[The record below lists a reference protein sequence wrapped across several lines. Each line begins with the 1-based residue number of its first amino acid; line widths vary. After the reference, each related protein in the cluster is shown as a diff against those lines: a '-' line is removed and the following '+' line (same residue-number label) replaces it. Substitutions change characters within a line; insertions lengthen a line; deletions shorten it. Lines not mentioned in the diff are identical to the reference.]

1 MEASRATQISPA
13 RWWTKET
20 VAVVTGGN
28 KGIGFEIVRQLAEEG
43 LTVVLTSRDVCR
55 GQAAVKSLRS
65 IGCTGI
71 LYHSLD
77 VADPSSI
84 RDFVSWLKT
93 SLGGLDILVNNAAV
107 SFNDIDENSV
117 EHAETVIATNFSGPK
132 LLTESV
138 LPLFRPPASSARI
151 LNISSRL
158 GLPNKLRNPAL
169 KRLLE
174 DEERLS
180 EVGIEEMVRTFL
192 SHVKQGTWEEEG
204 WPKVWTDY
212 SVSKLALNAYS
223 VLLARRLKD
232 RGVGVNCF
240 CPGYTIT
247 SMTKGRGVHTAAAA
261 ARSAVRIVLLPPDG
275 HPTGKFFIKDQ
286 PHHYCKL

>member
-1 MEASRATQISPA
+1 MEGSRRIPINPA
-13 RWWTKET
+13 RWWKKET
-20 VAVVTGGN
+20 VAVVTGAN

-43 LTVVLTSRDVCR
+43 LTVVLTSRDVGR
-55 GQAAVKSLRS
+55 GQAALKSLLS
-65 IGCTGI
+65 IGCTRI

-77 VADPSSI
+77 IADPSSI
-84 RDFVSWLKT
+84 RHFVAWLYN

-107 SFNDIDENSV
+107 SFNGIDENSV
-117 EHAETVIATNFSGPK
+117 EHADAVIATNFSGTK
-132 LLTESV
+132 LLTESL
-138 LPLFRPPASSARI
+138 LPLFRPSASSSRI
-151 LNISSRL
+151 LNVSSRL

-174 DEERLS
+174 DDG
-180 EVGIEEMVRTFL
+180 GIEEMVRTFL
-192 SHVKQGTWEEEG
+192 SHVKQGRWEEEG

-223 VLLARRLKD
+223 VLLARRLK
-232 RGVGVNCF
+232 GHGLAVNCF

-261 ARSAVRIVLLPPDG
+261 ARSAVRIVLLPPG
-275 HPTGKFFIKDQ
+275 ELPTGKFFIKDQ